1 MGVLNALLVDFILRL
16 FAGDDV
22 DGGWGWSSYSVV
34 VIILVISPLFCH
46 KKEEEMIRYVHAR
59 IFIHHSL
66 NKENFH
72 LP

>member
-46 KKEEEMIRYVHAR
+46 KKRRRNDPICSRTH
-59 IFIHHSL
+59 IHSP
-66 NKENFH
+66 FT
-72 LP
+72 